1 MAEDLMTAVDE
12 NGETVTYSSDD
23 DLARRLAAY
32 LHVGDNKTITI
43 KATML
48 FNDVV
53 AVCKMGGIDYED
65 FMQAWEDA
73 WDRVET
79 VRAQ

>member
-12 NGETVTYSSDD
+12 NGETFTLSSDD

-32 LHVGDNKTITI
+32 IRREGNTVTIQS
-43 KATML
+43 AML

-53 AVCKMGGIDYED
+53 AAFKMGGIDYED
-65 FMQAWEDA
+65 FMSAWEDA